1 MKSSKQW
8 LPVIVGLIATP
19 LTLLLALSSAG
30 AGHGDY
36 FWAKVFYPYTILSA
50 IALKSIT
57 IPFMVVAVLE
67 LPAYGVLLGTGWSR
81 GKLKLYSMGLFFLHI
96 SAVIICFAI
105 RSENFS

>member
-1 MKSSKQW
+1 MKRSKQW
-8 LPVIVGLIATP
+8 FPVIVGLIATP

-36 FWAKVFYPYTILSA
+36 FWAKIFYPYTMLSA

-57 IPFMVVAVLE
+57 IPFMVVAVFE
-67 LPAYGVLLGTGWSR
+67 LPAYGAVLGTSWSR
-81 GKLKLYSMGLFFLHI
+81 GNLKLYSIGLLFLHT
-96 SAVIICFAI
+96 SAVITCFAI